1 MLIVVFKVVTPYGP
15 VSDYQHFKETHHHLQ
30 MEVNENQDV
39 KHLYRWMMASGSR
52 EKKEG
57 ADL

>member
-15 VSDYQHFKETHHHLQ
+15 VSDYQHFKETHHLQ
-30 MEVNENQDV
+30 MEVSENQDV

-52 EKKEG
+52 EEKEG
-57 ADL
+57 ADI